1 MMGVRMP
8 STIGHA
14 IAGAAIAWVSDPYV
28 AGQPQRST
36 SEVDPRGEP
45 QRSASEVRFRGRL
58 MAMTLACAT
67 IAGAPDADLAFGVH
81 RTFTH
86 SLTATAL
93 VAIIAAAVA
102 ARLRAPVLGV
112 ALTCAAAH
120 ASHLFL
126 DWLAAD
132 NFPPYGIQ
140 LLWPFS
146 DRWYISGLDLF
157 LGTRHQRFFTVQAML
172 INARAVARELL
183 ILGPLAWIAWS
194 IRVKAPARLPPQMAR
209 GDHAPQ

>member
-14 IAGAAIAWVSDPYV
+14 IAGAAIAWVSDP
-28 AGQPQRST
+28 G
-36 SEVDPRGEP
+36 
-45 QRSASEVRFRGRL
+45 VRVRCQTPVSDTGARHRL
-58 MAMTLACAT
+58 VTMTLACAT

-120 ASHLFL
+120 VSHLFL

-132 NFPPYGIQ
+132 SFPPYGIQ
-140 LLWPFS
+140 LFWPFS

-157 LGTRHQRFFTVQAML
+157 LGTRHQRFFTAQAMM

-183 ILGPLAWIAWS
+183 ILGPLAWIAWLV
-194 IRVKAPARLPPQMAR
+194 RVKAPARLPPQVAR
-209 GDHAPQ
+209 RDHAPQ